1 MPDGRA
7 TQPERYSLRP
17 HRSNCVTFQRK
28 IYVTER
34 LSDVINFIDDLLT
47 LTTMVEEKQPPV
59 PDPELPAT
67 PSTPLN
73 SDTEGNRREFW
84 AFVGRRTRRGITA
97 LRNSAGE
104 SKVCL
109 RSPCRRK
116 CTSENCLR
124 KVGS

>member
-1 MPDGRA
+1 MGCAQLLVPDGRA

-73 SDTEGNRREFW
+73 SDTEDAGTEEPRGDDFERRLCE
-84 AFVGRRTRRGITA
+84 VEERLRRLA
-97 LRNSAGE
+97 P
-104 SKVCL
+104 V
-109 RSPCRRK
+109 
-116 CTSENCLR
+116 
-124 KVGS
+124 